1 MEWSID
7 MLVSS
12 DELHHHGIKGQKWGI
27 RRFQNK
33 DGSFTPAGRKRYSI
47 GKERDG
53 IQVLK
58 KGSEV
63 HRVTTNPNS
72 QRKGHAYVSFMDA
85 DVKGYQ
91 HEITRWRAV
100 GNKNVK
106 TYDLT
111 MKLTKDLRIAGENEK
126 AKAFVKLVENQK
138 VDYQSMYLVQSKYS
152 DSNGK
157 YTGRLKNVRDRWVKQ
172 GMDLDMANAYT
183 LFAMSLYESPQNR
196 NALFTELSKKGYGAI
211 EDMEDSFSH
220 RMKPLIVFE
229 RENTLEIVNYKELP
243 KPDTDSEGWK
253 ELIKQAEISAKKTDV
268 YHRIKGVKPLVTADD
283 VKKIAKNVA
292 SAYAYGADVN
302 DLNKHKTKSK
312 DKTVRDKD

>member
-1 MEWSID
+1 MWTYISQSEIN
-7 MLVSS
+7 
-12 DELHHHGIKGQKWGI
+12 ELYHHGIKGQKWGV

-47 GKERDG
+47 SKNKDG
-53 IQVLK
+53 VQVIK
-58 KGSEV
+58 KGSEM
-63 HRVTTNPNS
+63 HRVTTDPKS
-72 QRKGHAYVSFMDA
+72 KRKGYAYVSFMDA

-91 HEITRWRAV
+91 HEITQWRAV

-111 MKLTKDLRIAGENEK
+111 MKLTKDLKIANEGEK

-138 VDYQSMYLVQSKYS
+138 VDYQSMYVVQNKYS
-152 DSNGK
+152 DSKGN
-157 YTGRLKNVRDRWVKQ
+157 YVGRLKNVRDRWVKQ

-196 NALFTELSKKGYGAI
+196 KALFTELSKKGFGAI

-220 RMKPLIVFE
+220 RMKPLIIFE

-253 ELIKQAEISAKKTDV
+253 KLKKQAEISRKKTDV
-268 YHRIKGVKPLVTADD
+268 YHRVKGVKPLVTADD
-283 VKKIAKNVA
+283 AKNFIKK
-292 SAYAYGADVN
+292 YGYY
-302 DLNKHKTKSK
+302 L
-312 DKTVRDKD
+312 

>member
-1 MEWSID
+1 MWTYISQSEIN
-7 MLVSS
+7 
-12 DELHHHGIKGQKWGI
+12 ELYHHGIKGQKWGI

-47 GKERDG
+47 SRNKDG
-53 IQVLK
+53 VQVIK
-58 KGSEV
+58 KGSEM

-91 HEITRWRAV
+91 HEITEWRAV
-100 GNKNVK
+100 GKKNVK

-111 MKLTKDLRIAGENEK
+111 MKLTKDLKIANEGEK

-138 VDYQSMYLVQSKYS
+138 VDYQSMYVVQNKYS
-152 DSNGK
+152 DSKGN
-157 YTGRLKNVRDRWVKQ
+157 YVGRLKNVRDRWVRQ

-196 NALFTELSKKGYGAI
+196 NALFTELSKKGFGAI

-220 RMKPLIVFE
+220 RMKPLIIFE

-253 ELIKQAEISAKKTDV
+253 KLRKQAEISRKKTNV
-268 YHRIKGVKPLVTADD
+268 YHKVKGVKPLVTADE
-283 VKKIAKNVA
+283 AKNFIKKY
-292 SAYAYGADVN
+292 SYY
-302 DLNKHKTKSK
+302 
-312 DKTVRDKD
+312 

>member
-1 MEWSID
+1 MTVYYANSN
-7 MLVSS
+7 
-12 DELHHHGIKGQKWGI
+12 ELYHYGIKGQKWGV

-47 GKERDG
+47 GKDSDG
-53 IQVLK
+53 IQVIK
-58 KGSEV
+58 KGSEM

-91 HEITRWRAV
+91 YEITNWRAV

-111 MKLTKDLRIAGENEK
+111 MKLTKDLKIANESEK

-138 VDYQSMYLVQSKYS
+138 VDYQSMYVVQNKYS

-157 YTGRLKNVRDRWVKQ
+157 YVGRLKNVRDRWVKQ
-172 GMDLDMANAYT
+172 GMEPDMANAYT

-253 ELIKQAEISAKKTDV
+253 KLKKQAEISRKKTDV
-268 YHRIKGVKPLVTADD
+268 YHRVKGVKPLLTADE
-283 VKKIAKNVA
+283 AKNFI
-292 SAYAYGADVN
+292 
-302 DLNKHKTKSK
+302 KKQIK
-312 DKTVRDKD
+312 